1 MKKILTFLSFLALA
15 GCAVGPDFVRPL
27 TFLKSDQHFLN
38 TPLKNTDDQN
48 AINRWWERIE
58 DPLLQA
64 YIDNLL
70 KSNLDIKQ
78 ATERMIQSRETANI
92 TSGAFFPTLGV
103 DSSAGRSFSNPNVP
117 LNDNRNY
124 SSSFNAGLNT
134 SWQIDLFGKI
144 RRQQEAA
151 NANFQASI
159 YDRQA
164 LIHALIADVLNRRV
178 AISVLKEQRIL
189 AEKNTNNRE
198 KLYAIVDNR
207 YDMGARQTSATDVLL
222 AEENFKSVK
231 ADIHL
236 FNRQIAENV
245 YALDVLLGQ
254 IPGTSQPQEHG
265 FPLIP
270 DPFDIPTCLP
280 ADLLDRRPDLRAS
293 ELRLKAANANI
304 GVAVADLYPS
314 LNLSGSLGFNSNE
327 TNNLFSA
334 QQLAGSL
341 LSSLTARLFEG
352 GSLRANIRLRESE
365 AREQTALYSQT
376 ILNALAEVETTLKN
390 EEEIIEELKSQ
401 EDSVIALRKAENIAQ
416 QRYIR
421 GIIPLRELLDIQQ
434 PLYLAEQ
441 SLLSLQ
447 QSMWNNRVALYLALG
462 GDWLGEGA
470 TQNCINTIKQE
481 GQKV

>member
-1 MKKILTFLSFLALA
+1 ME
-15 GCAVGPDFVRPL
+15 G
-27 TFLKSDQHFLN
+27 
-38 TPLKNTDDQN
+38 
-48 AINRWWERIE
+48 
-58 DPLLQA
+58 
-64 YIDNLL
+64 
-70 KSNLDIKQ
+70 
-78 ATERMIQSRETANI
+78 
-92 TSGAFFPTLGV
+92 
-103 DSSAGRSFSNPNVP
+103 SAGRSFSNQNIAPN
-117 LNDNRNY
+117 DDRNY
-124 SSSFNAGLNT
+124 TSSFNAGLNT

-144 RRQQEAA
+144 RRQTEAA
-151 NANFQASI
+151 NAGFQATV

-189 AEKNTNNRE
+189 AEKNADNRE
-198 KLYAIVDNR
+198 KLYTIVDNR
-207 YDMGARQTSATDVLL
+207 YDLGVRQTAATDVLL

-231 ADIHL
+231 ADISL

-254 IPGTSQPQEHG
+254 IPGTSQPQENG

-270 DPFDIPTCLP
+270 DPLDIPTCLP

-327 TNNLFSA
+327 TNNLFSV
-334 QQLAGSL
+334 QQLAGSV
-341 LSSLTARLFEG
+341 LSGLTARLFEG
-352 GSLRANIRLRESE
+352 GALRANIRLRESE

-376 ILNALAEVETTLKN
+376 ILNALAEVETSLKN
-390 EEEIIEELKSQ
+390 EREIIEELKSQ
-401 EDSVIALRKAENIAQ
+401 EESVIALRKAENIAQ

-421 GIIPLRELLDIQQ
+421 GIITLRELLDIQQ

-441 SLLSLQ
+441 NLLSLQ
-447 QSMWNNRVALYLALG
+447 QSMWNNRVTLYLALG
-462 GDWLGEGA
+462 GDWLSDS
-470 TQNCINTIKQE
+470 TTLNCTNIR
-481 GQKV
+481 GQKEQKA